1 MTSRHG
7 SPRRWRHYATYAL
20 LACVLIGVFLLYF
33 RAGLIMDLANFLWR
47 CA

>member
-1 MTSRHG
+1 MTLTRASR
-7 SPRRWRHYATYAL
+7 RRWWLCTLYAL
-20 LACVLIGVFLLYF
+20 LACALAGVFLLYF